1 MAQILEIS
9 LKVAIE
15 PQETAAFLAR
25 LAENSVSSVSVS
37 GQPVN
42 IAAST
47 APTASVAAVT
57 MPSMPGLPVIAAA
70 PTAPAETAEAPKKG
84 RGRPKKDA
92 SAAPTASVA
101 AVTMPSMPGLPVIAA
116 APTAPAPVSIETML
130 GAYNAAVTAGKL
142 TNEMV
147 AAKYAE
153 FGVSHPNDLQND
165 ESKRRAMHGWLISL

>member
-47 APTASVAAVT
+47 
-57 MPSMPGLPVIAAA
+57 
-70 PTAPAETAEAPKKG
+70 
-84 RGRPKKDA
+84 
-92 SAAPTASVA
+92 APTASVA